1 MLISTNI
8 FIFNI
13 TGFFMKKPFKKPEAG
28 DKVSAVVNNKEEIGV
43 LLESH
48 DAGVLLL
55 KLESG
60 YNIGLKREDIS
71 EIKVIK
77 KKKKEEKKEELKL
90 SGKKPI
96 IDFYLTGG
104 TISSKLDPETGGV
117 KWLIDAKELFGLYPE
132 IFDVADIRVKS
143 PFMKASENMDGRD
156 WIRIARLVEK
166 SLNDPGV
173 KGVIISHGTDF
184 LHYTSSAL
192 SFMLGKVN
200 KPVVLTYSQRSS
212 DRGSSDSRLNLICSA
227 HVALSDIAEVMLVGH
242 ASTND
247 DYCYALSGTKVRKMH
262 SSRRDTFRPINCK
275 PIAKIFS
282 DGKIEMIRND
292 INKRGNIKGKIK
304 VDAVFDSRV
313 ALLKFYPGQSPDI
326 LNYYKKKGYR
336 GVIIE
341 MSGLGHVLTE
351 GKNNWIPVLK
361 KLIKKGMFVYA
372 APQTIYGR
380 LDSFVYSPGRK
391 LQEIGVV
398 YLNDILPETAFVKLG
413 WVLAHKS
420 WRGSVAT
427 KIKMLENVAGEF
439 NKRLGEEF
447 LE

>member
-1 MLISTNI
+1 
-8 FIFNI
+8 
-13 TGFFMKKPFKKPEAG
+13 MKKPFKKPETG
-28 DKVSAVVNNKEEIGV
+28 DEVLVVINNREEKGI

-48 DAGVLLL
+48 DPGVLLL
-55 KLESG
+55 KLGSG
-60 YNIGLKREDIS
+60 YNIGLKRDDIS
-71 EIKVIK
+71 EIKVLK
-77 KKKKEEKKEELKL
+77 RKGKEEKKEDLKL

-117 KWLIDAKELFGLYPE
+117 KWLINAKELLGLYPE
-132 IFDVADIRVKS
+132 IFEVADIRVKS
-143 PFMKASENMDGRD
+143 PFMKASENMEGRD
-156 WIRIARLVEK
+156 WVRIAKLVGK
-166 SLNDPGV
+166 SLNDPDV

-212 DRGSSDSRLNLICSA
+212 DRGSSDSRLNLICA
-227 HVALSDIAEVMLVGH
+227 ARAALSDVAEVMLVGH
-242 ASTND
+242 ASIND

-282 DGKIEMIRND
+282 DGNVEMIRND
-292 INKRGNIKGKIK
+292 MNKRGNIKGKIK
-304 VDAVFDSRV
+304 VDAVFDNRV

-336 GVIIE
+336 GLIIE
-341 MSGLGHVLTE
+341 MSGLGHVISE
-351 GKNNWIPVLK
+351 GKNNWIPVLA

-380 LDSFVYSPGRK
+380 LDPYVYSPGRK

-413 WVLAHKS
+413 WVIAHKS

-439 NKRLGEEF
+439 NPRLGNEF